1 MTSDV
6 KVNLAIKRLVPNH
19 PYFDGSRDTMLRGL
33 PPANKLFGNKVLMGK
48 IHIVLGGAGCT
59 TSVCRGA
66 RTATSFFGIFN
77 DTRSSIGGV
86 TSSMSV
92 AVSSSI
98 LVL

>member
-1 MTSDV
+1 MYCTAYTV
-6 KVNLAIKRLVPNH
+6 TQIKVKRLKKVNLDGKRMVSNH

-59 TSVCRGA
+59 SVCRGA

-77 DTRSSIGGV
+77 DTRSEQHWRCYE
-86 TSSMSV
+86 
-92 AVSSSI
+92 
-98 LVL
+98 

>member
-1 MTSDV
+1 ML
-6 KVNLAIKRLVPNH
+6 KNQVNLVTNHLVSNH

-59 TSVCRGA
+59 SVCRGA

-77 DTRSSIGGV
+77 DTCSSIEGV
-86 TSSMSV
+86 TSCMS
-92 AVSSSI
+92 VSSSI